1 MPGLQAP
8 KPFITLVLAAA
19 AAVLAGCAAGDTNH
33 PIGPVQVLDITLQ
46 PARIPPYEQG
56 ALLLSAATGCYVEFV
71 GKTSTRDVYQFRVG
85 ATQRVPDM
93 DKCLESLRIQPGVTA
108 VGRAN

>member
-8 KPFITLVLAAA
+8 SPFVPFALAAA

-46 PARIPPYEQG
+46 PARIPPHEQG

-85 ATQRVPDM
+85 PTQRVPDM